1 MARVTLKS
9 IIGKDGVESILTS
22 ISNGNLC
29 IEDAAGKRVFGIDN
43 KFSFEYSIL
52 VDDEKIG
59 LVRGD
64 EKALIIADLLN
75 HFAKKEAEKKKLG
88 AEVLNLYKEINVI
101 FNFSEKLAQTIGA
114 ADICAITLDEAKH
127 VINSISSVVIIWSE
141 ATKKFEVVASSDKDF
156 FSEIIINDQFPLVAE
171 IVSAGQSEIV
181 SDTSKLVD
189 AGIILPDITSSSIGR
204 ALVSKTKR

>member
-114 ADICAITLDEAKH
+114 AVICAITLDEAKH